1 MSEKRTSL
9 FANALIWSGA
19 GVSIAEILTGTY
31 LAPLGLKKG
40 LAAIILGH
48 VIGCVLLFLA
58 GLIGGYTRKS
68 SMETVKMSFGERG
81 SLLFSV
87 LNVLQLVGWTSI
99 MIYDGALAAGGIF
112 QAGQWVWCLI
122 IGGLVLVWILVGI
135 QNLGKINTVAMG
147 ALFVLTLILCR
158 VIFDGHGAATGAA
171 GEAMSF
177 GAAVELSVAMPL
189 SWFPLISDYTRQAG
203 KPLAA
208 TAISATVY
216 GLVSIFMYVIGM
228 GAAIYT
234 GEYDISVIMV
244 KAGLGLTGLLI
255 VVLSTVTTTFLDAY
269 SAGVSSVSISSRV
282 KEKWAA
288 VAVAIVGTAAAVAFP
303 MDNITDFLYLIGS
316 VFAPMIAIQ
325 ISDYFLLG
333 QDHERE
339 MFCVPN
345 LIIWFAGFVVY
356 RLLMHVDTPVGNT
369 LPDMVITMG
378 LSFGYYRLAAKNR
391 TNEQN
396 VIKV

>member
-1 MSEKRTSL
+1 MSDKRTSV
-9 FANALIWSGA
+9 FSNGLIWFGA

-31 LAPLGLKKG
+31 LAPLGFEKG

-112 QAGQWVWCLI
+112 PAGQWVWCLV
-122 IGGLVLVWILVGI
+122 IGGLILVWILVGI

-158 VIFDGHGAATGAA
+158 VIFAGHGAAGNEA
-171 GEAMSF
+171 GGTMSF

-189 SWFPLISDYTRQAG
+189 SWFPLISDYTREAK

-208 TAISATVY
+208 TAASAAVY

-288 VAVAIVGTAAAVAFP
+288 VTVTVVGTAAAVAFP

-325 ISDYFLLG
+325 IADYFLLKE
-333 QDHERE
+333 DHERE
-339 MFCVPN
+339 MCCVPN
-345 LIIWFAGFVVY
+345 LIIWCVGFVVY

-378 LSFGYYRLAAKNR
+378 LSLVYYRVIARNR
-391 TNEQN
+391 TNERN